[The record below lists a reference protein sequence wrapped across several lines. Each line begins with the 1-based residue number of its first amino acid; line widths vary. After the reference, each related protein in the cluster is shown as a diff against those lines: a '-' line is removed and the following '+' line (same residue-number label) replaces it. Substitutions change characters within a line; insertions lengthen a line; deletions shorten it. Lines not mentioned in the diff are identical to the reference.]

1 MEKLY
6 TVGYPY
12 SSSLALISLFYS
24 PPYLLDLLLR
34 FFGKRELNPSA
45 GLKTLL
51 GDSQFIKIFTKVFNL
66 E

>member
-12 SSSLALISLFYS
+12 SISLSLISLFYS
-24 PPYLLDLLLR
+24 PPYLLDLLKR
-34 FFGKRELNPSA
+34 FFGKLEP
-45 GLKTLL
+45 GLKTLIR
-51 GDSQFIKIFTKVFNL
+51 DSKLLKIFTKVFNP

>member
-12 SSSLALISLFYS
+12 YSSLSLISLFNS
-24 PPYLLDLLLR
+24 PPHLLDLHQR
-34 FFGKRELNPSA
+34 FFGKLEP
-45 GLKTLL
+45 GLKTLIR
-51 GDSQFIKIFTKVFNL
+51 DSKFLKIFTKVFNP